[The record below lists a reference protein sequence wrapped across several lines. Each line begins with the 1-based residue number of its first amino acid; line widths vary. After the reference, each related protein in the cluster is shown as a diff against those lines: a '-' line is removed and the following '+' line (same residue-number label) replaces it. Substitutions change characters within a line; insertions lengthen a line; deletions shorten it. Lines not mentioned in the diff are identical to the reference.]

1 MAIGAAVG
9 YTILAMRVTA
19 LLRRLISLDHIRVT
33 GAEFGDEGIV
43 IDVAPTWRDCRCS
56 GCGQTC
62 PRYDQRERRWRHLDL
77 GGMRCDLRYSLRRAK
92 CPQCGVRVEQVPWAE
107 CDSGFTKPFEEF
119 VALMAQRTD
128 KTTVTGLLRIAW
140 YTVGRIV
147 ERVTRRLGG
156 DPSARLHGL
165 RRIGIDELSYEK
177 HHKYVTVVTDH
188 DRGCTV
194 WVTPGRDAAALDA
207 FFDALGLD
215 GVAALEVVSIDMSGA
230 FKKAL
235 RERAPHVE
243 VVFDRFHVQ
252 RLIHEALD
260 EVRRGLVNQA
270 SKLEE
275 KKALKKTRFTLQR
288 APWKLDAI
296 ARRKLA
302 ELEADNHPLFQAY
315 LMKESLVAILDA
327 ATPDDIHDLLMDWLR
342 WIDLEGS
349 PPFLKA
355 ANTIAEHF
363 DGICAY
369 IHTGQTN
376 ARAEGINRKIRVVTS
391 RAYGF
396 KSVGNLMAMIMLCCG
411 GLHIPWPHV
420 LPL

>member
-1 MAIGAAVG
+1 MKC
-9 YTILAMRVTA
+9 
-19 LLRRLISLDHIRVT
+19 
-33 GAEFGDEGIV
+33 E
-43 IDVAPTWRDCRCS
+43 
-56 GCGQTC
+56 
-62 PRYDQRERRWRHLDL
+62 
-77 GGMRCDLRYSLRRAK
+77 LRYSLRRAE

-107 CDSGFTKPFEEF
+107 SESGFTKPFEEF
-119 VALMAQRTD
+119 VAVMAQKTD
-128 KTTVTGLLRIAW
+128 KTTVTGLMRIAW
-140 YTVGRIV
+140 YTVGRII
-147 ERVTRRLGG
+147 ERATRRLGG
-156 DPSARLHGL
+156 DPLARLHGL

-188 DRGCTV
+188 DRGCVV
-194 WVTPGRDAAALDA
+194 WVAPGRSAATLDA
-207 FFDALGLD
+207 FFDALGPD
-215 GVAALEVVSIDMSGA
+215 GVAALEIVSIDMSAA

-235 RERAPHVE
+235 SDRAPHVQ

-260 EVRRGLVNQA
+260 EVRRSLVREA
-270 SKLEE
+270 AKPEE
-275 KKALKKTRFTLQR
+275 KQALKKTRFTLQR

-302 ELEADNHPLFQAY
+302 ELEADNQPLFQAY

-327 ATPDDIHDLLMDWLR
+327 ANPDDIHDLLMDWLR

-369 IHTGQTN
+369 IYTGQTN
-376 ARAEGINRKIRVVTS
+376 ARAEGLNRKIRVVTS

-411 GLHIPWPHV
+411 GLHLPWPHI
-420 LPL
+420 LPV

>member
-1 MAIGAAVG
+1 
-9 YTILAMRVTA
+9 MRVTA
-19 LLRRLISLDHIRVT
+19 LLRKLIGLDHTRVIR
-33 GAEFGDEGIV
+33 AEFGDDGIV
-43 IDVAPTWRDCRCS
+43 IDVAPTWRACRCS
-56 GCGQTC
+56 GCGETC
-62 PRYDQRERRWRHLDL
+62 TGYDQRERRWRHLDL
-77 GGMRCDLRYSLRRAK
+77 GGMKCELRYSLRRAE

-107 CDSGFTKPFEEF
+107 GESGFTKPFEEF
-119 VALMAQRTD
+119 VAVMAQKTD
-128 KTTVTGLLRIAW
+128 KTTVTGLMRIAW
-140 YTVGRIV
+140 YTVGRII
-147 ERVTRRLGG
+147 ERATRRLGG
-156 DPSARLHGL
+156 DPLARLHGL

-188 DRGCTV
+188 DRGCVV
-194 WVTPGRDAAALDA
+194 WVAPGRSAATLDA
-207 FFDALGLD
+207 FFDALGPD
-215 GVAALEVVSIDMSGA
+215 GVAALEIVSIDMSAA

-235 RERAPHVE
+235 SDRAPHVQ

-260 EVRRGLVNQA
+260 EVRRSLVREA
-270 SKLEE
+270 AKPEE
-275 KKALKKTRFTLQR
+275 KQALKKTRFTLQR

-302 ELEADNHPLFQAY
+302 ELEADNQPLFQAY

-327 ATPDDIHDLLMDWLR
+327 ANPDDIHDLLMDWLR

-369 IHTGQTN
+369 IYTGQTN
-376 ARAEGINRKIRVVTS
+376 ARAEGLNRKIRVVTS

-411 GLHIPWPHV
+411 GLHLPWPHI
-420 LPL
+420 LPV